1 MRLAGYLASKNLQ
14 ERWSLSEGRRIM
26 LQIFGQI
33 VMVGL
38 VIGVVGT
45 IWIVI
50 LDRY

>member
-1 MRLAGYLASKNLQ
+1 
-14 ERWSLSEGRRIM
+14 M

>member
-1 MRLAGYLASKNLQ
+1 MLDMWLAGTFKNSGVFLK
-14 ERWSLSEGRRIM
+14 GDAAM